1 MGALLKWSSVV
12 VIGMAV
18 GCYTAFVAECYWNWF
33 VVPALHAS
41 EVSFLQML
49 GLIWLLQLVT
59 SRSTAPEDKKWQLLA
74 SAIELC
80 VPPEKQEQLAD
91 LTKPNSLDLF
101 LQSFSQVFGQ
111 LTGNTFML
119 VAGFV
124 LHMFV

>member
-1 MGALLKWSSVV
+1 MV
-12 VIGMAV
+12 V

-59 SRSTAPEDKKWQLLA
+59 SRSTAPEDTKWKLLA

-119 VAGFV
+119 AAGFV